1 MTWTVLFHDE
11 FEPEF
16 DALEEAVQDELLA
29 HAQLLKDY
37 GPQLGRPTV
46 DTLKGSAL
54 PNLKELRFT
63 VVRQQWRVAFVF
75 DPKRQAVLLVAG
87 DKTGANQKLFYQRLM
102 DKAEKRYDVYL
113 AQLKLALVSKEKSHG
128 KKSR

>member
-1 MTWTVLFHDE
+1 
-11 FEPEF
+11 
-16 DALEEAVQDELLA
+16 
-29 HAQLLKDY
+29 
-37 GPQLGRPTV
+37 
-46 DTLKGSAL
+46 
-54 PNLKELRFT
+54 
-63 VVRQQWRVAFVF
+63 VAFVF